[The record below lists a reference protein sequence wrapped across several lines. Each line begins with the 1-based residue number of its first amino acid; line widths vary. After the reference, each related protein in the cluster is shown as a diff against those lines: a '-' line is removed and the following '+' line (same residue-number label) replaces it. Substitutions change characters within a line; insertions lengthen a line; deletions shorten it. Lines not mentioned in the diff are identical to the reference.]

1 MQRNFLMDWFFD
13 FISNKFFITAVVSW
27 TVAQVLKVFIYAII
41 NKTWDF
47 SRLFG
52 DGGMP
57 SGHSATV
64 SSLAAISALTYGFG
78 SFEFAISGIL
88 AIIVCHDAMGV
99 RLEAGKHAKLLNI
112 LVDSFEKFS
121 KNELPEV
128 VLKEFGGHTPL
139 QVISGIILGILC
151 AFGMHFLIFA

>member
-1 MQRNFLMDWFFD
+1 MMDYILEFLT
-13 FISNKFFITAVVSW
+13 NKFFLTAMASW
-27 TVAQVLKVFIYAII
+27 TVAQVLKVIIHAII

-64 SSLAAISALTYGFG
+64 SSLATITGLTFGLG
-78 SFEFAISGIL
+78 SFEFAISSIL

-99 RLEAGKHAKLLNI
+99 RREAGKHAKLLNI
-112 LVDSFEKFS
+112 LVDSYEKFS

-128 VLKEFGGHTPL
+128 VLKEFVGHTPL
-139 QVISGIILGILC
+139 QVTTGILLGIIC
-151 AFGMHFLIFA
+151 AFAMHYLIFI